1 MKWNSIMQFYKKTS
15 CIIARPKSNDHQNV
29 YPSKAR
35 YTSLSMISR
44 YEDCLQGTADS
55 RDLSQIQE
63 VYNWI
68 NGKYKV
74 QTPKNKEQER
84 RLQLHRPQF

>member
-1 MKWNSIMQFYKKTS
+1 MPDLNQM
-15 CIIARPKSNDHQNV
+15 IIKMFIHPRQDTLV
-29 YPSKAR
+29 F
-35 YTSLSMISR
+35 SMISR
-44 YEDCLQGTADS
+44 YEDCLQDTDAS

-84 RLQLHRPQF
+84 RLQLHRPQFSSYFIT